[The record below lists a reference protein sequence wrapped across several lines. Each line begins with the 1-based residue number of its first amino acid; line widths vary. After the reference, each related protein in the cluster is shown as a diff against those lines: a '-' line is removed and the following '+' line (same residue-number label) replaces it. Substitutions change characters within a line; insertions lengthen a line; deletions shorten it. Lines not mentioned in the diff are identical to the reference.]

1 MDEFDFD
8 YMNFLNGFNSKSN
21 SINNYSNDNISS
33 KVIDPSVGFS
43 RGNLFNNLYDQ
54 YKNYKPVMINPQS
67 EKDALLNQWQQYNF
81 AVVELNLYLD
91 TYPNDV
97 NALKLLNNYN
107 NILKQITKKYESLY
121 GPICIT
127 DVGGASNYD
136 WLNGDWP
143 WEVSR

>member
-8 YMNFLNGFNSKSN
+8 YMNFLNGINSKSN

-97 NALKLLNNYN
+97 NALKLLNNY
-107 NILKQITKKYESLY
+107 
-121 GPICIT
+121 
-127 DVGGASNYD
+127 
-136 WLNGDWP
+136 
-143 WEVSR
+143 